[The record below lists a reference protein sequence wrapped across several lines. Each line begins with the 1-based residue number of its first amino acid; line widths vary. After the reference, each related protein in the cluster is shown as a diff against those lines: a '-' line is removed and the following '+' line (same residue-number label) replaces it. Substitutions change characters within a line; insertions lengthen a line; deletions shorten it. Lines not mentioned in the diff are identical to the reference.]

1 MQKRYIFIG
10 LSVVGLVVAAFF
22 FGRHIESKPRT
33 AAVLVASGSPMTESV
48 YDGIV
53 HAFEKSARGCSVCV
67 TPYWV
72 VAGDKM
78 QTGLTCEALL
88 AAKPDLV
95 LSVGITCTRAL
106 VEVMRR
112 RHSAIPTV
120 YVGVPNELA
129 LAFIDS
135 LERPGGNIT
144 GVMADHI
151 NVGISACLILAVKP
165 QVKKVLIPY
174 EMGFNVNGYA
184 EALIATIKGYL
195 EPRGVAVDVLPLNGL
210 SDALTRVKARLS
222 GHDMIFGLEG
232 EPAVGQLCA
241 GFARLCDEEGVT
253 FFVSTYEGVSVGAA
267 ITYAINPK
275 FTSSAA
281 VTQGLRILFGR
292 RKPAT
297 LPIIQLDST
306 RELFI
311 NPVAAK
317 TQGCPLDPNDVI
329 HHIETDPAL
338 APLRGRV
345 LVTTFGSF

>member
-1 MQKRYIFIG
+1 MQKSYLFIG
-10 LSVVGLVVAAFF
+10 LFVVGLVAAAFF
-22 FGRHIESKPRT
+22 FGRHLEGGRRLRT
-33 AAVLVASGSPMTESV
+33 AAVLVASGSPLTEAV
-48 YDGIV
+48 YNGIV
-53 HAFEKSARGCSVCV
+53 RTFEKSARGRQVRV
-67 TPYWV
+67 VPYWV
-72 VAGDKM
+72 VGADKV
-78 QTGLTCEALL
+78 QTGLMCEALL
-88 AAKPDLV
+88 TAKPDV
-95 LSVGITCTRAL
+95 ILSVGIVCTRAL

-112 RHSAIPTV
+112 RCSAIPSV

-129 LAFIDS
+129 LEFIDS

-151 NVGISACLILAVKP
+151 NAETSARLILAVKP
-165 QVKKVLIPY
+165 NVQKILIPY
-174 EMGFNVNGYA
+174 EMGFNVGGYA
-184 EALIATIKGYL
+184 EALITTIRQYL
-195 EPRGVAVDVLPLNGL
+195 EPRGVLVDVLPLNGL
-210 SDALTRVKARLS
+210 SDALVRVKARLS

-292 RKPAT
+292 KKPAT
-297 LPIIQLDST
+297 MPIIQLDST

-311 NPVAAK
+311 NPVAAS
-317 TQGCPLDPNDVI
+317 TQGCPLDPSDVI
-329 HHIETDPAL
+329 NQIEIDPAL
-338 APLRGRV
+338 AALRGRV
-345 LVTTFGSF
+345 LVKE